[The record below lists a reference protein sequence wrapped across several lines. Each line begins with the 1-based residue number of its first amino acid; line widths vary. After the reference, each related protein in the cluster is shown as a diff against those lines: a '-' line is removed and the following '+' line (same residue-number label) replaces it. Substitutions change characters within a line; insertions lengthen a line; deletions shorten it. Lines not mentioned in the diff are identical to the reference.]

1 MSIIYILRNDKTCF
15 ASNFVR
21 YYRKWVWGTSL
32 PQSFQPKP
40 FRPDRKGFFL
50 SYFFIFIIWE
60 AFVRH
65 RPADKLIA
73 VISLTKDYENV
84 SLIDISIGFFEDME
98 NKDRERLDIFR
109 RKGQTKA
116 NGWTIFERKS
126 SKDNEGKLLGTCG
139 LNLFSNFLPEK
150 LTKIGTNSLMK
161 MKSIF
166 SHRR

>member
-1 MSIIYILRNDKTCF
+1 MFFCLHNGVVGYYTIHMQCPAIMLQLICLLGNANVDGGVRN
-15 ASNFVR
+15 ASFN
-21 YYRKWVWGTSL
+21 L
-32 PQSFQPKP
+32 
-40 FRPDRKGFFL
+40 L
-50 SYFFIFIIWE
+50 ME
-60 AFVRH
+60 
-65 RPADKLIA
+65 DKLIA
-73 VISLTKDYENV
+73 VISLTKDNENV

>member
-1 MSIIYILRNDKTCF
+1 MLQLICLLGNANVDGGVRNATF
-15 ASNFVR
+15 NLLM
-21 YYRKWVWGTSL
+21 G
-32 PQSFQPKP
+32 
-40 FRPDRKGFFL
+40 
-50 SYFFIFIIWE
+50 
-60 AFVRH
+60 
-65 RPADKLIA
+65 DKLIA
-73 VISLTKDYENV
+73 VISLTKDNENV

-126 SKDNEGKLLGTCG
+126 SKDNEGKL
-139 LNLFSNFLPEK
+139 FSNFLPEK